1 MLTMDAD
8 LAPHIRLDGEFE
20 RSLREGLESKIMD
33 VQVWSRGISHFAKW
47 RNLSFTEDPTK

>member
-20 RSLREGLESKIMD
+20 RSSREGLESEIMD

-47 RNLSFTEDPTK
+47 RHLSSTEDSTK